1 MPVLVDADGTLA
13 RQLQVEVVPTKIL
26 LSRELRIL
34 QYWQGFNAPQMSMV
48 EQGRLLTALD
58 VPLSALPSLLQA
70 ANP

>member
-48 EQGRLLTALD
+48 EQGPLD
-58 VPLSALPSLLQA
+58 GSGRSSLLQA